1 MFKTHGPALTAGAS
15 AAALALLLAGC
26 TTTAAPE
33 PTAGETTP
41 SAESLGTV
49 RFAFDWTPNTNHT
62 GLYVARELGYF
73 DEAGVDVEF
82 LPYNGSYPDT
92 LVDAGAAECGIGF
105 QELSSVNMAAGA
117 HLKSV
122 MATLQHWVTA
132 IGVSAERDDIQSP
145 KDLDGK
151 IYAGFGSAT
160 DGPLVETVI
169 RTDGGAGT
177 VEYVAL
183 NTAAYEAVYAGTADA
198 TIPFETWE
206 SIEAELR
213 GTPFKHFEFTDYG
226 VPDNYAV
233 TINCNT
239 DWLDANP
246 ELATA
251 FIQALE
257 KGYIYTQE
265 NPIAAGDIL
274 IAAEP
279 DGFST
284 EEGIELVH
292 QSQELIS
299 SEYMLDESGEFGAM
313 LAERWTAL
321 GAWLL
326 DNGLLFDADG
336 TPLTEAPD
344 WNAFFTNEYL
354 AG

>member
-1 MFKTHGPALTAGAS
+1 MLKTHRPALIAGAS
-15 AAALALLLAGC
+15 AAALALALAGC
-26 TTTAAPE
+26 TSSPTPEGTTTE
-33 PTAGETTP
+33 TADGT
-41 SAESLGTV
+41 ESLGTV

-62 GLYVARELGYF
+62 GLYVAQELGYF
-73 DEAGVDVEF
+73 ADAGVDVEF

-105 QELSSVNMAAGA
+105 QELSTVNMAAGA
-117 HLKSV
+117 HIKAV

-132 IGVSAERDDIQSP
+132 LGVSAERDDIQSP

-169 RTDGGAGT
+169 RADGGEGT

-206 SIEAELR
+206 SIEAEIR

-233 TINCNT
+233 VINCNT

-257 KGYIYTQE
+257 KGYVYTQE

-284 EEGIELVH
+284 EEGVELVH
-292 QSQELIS
+292 LSQELIS
-299 SEYMLDESGEFGAM
+299 GEYMLDGSGSFGSMTSA
-313 LAERWTAL
+313 RWAAL
-321 GAWLL
+321 GEWLL

-336 TPLTEAPD
+336 TALTEAPD
-344 WNAFFTNEYL
+344 WDAFFTNEYL